1 MAFWARVVSILSL
14 LHEYK
19 GGAVYVNTFLN
30 IVLVYFAK
38 VMSGHSHFA
47 TIKRQK
53 ALNDAA
59 KGNVFSKMARAIMI
73 AAKSGAD
80 PDMNFKLRFEID
92 KARAVSMPKENIER
106 AIARATT
113 DAANLE
119 EISYE
124 GFGPFGMGVI
134 VEAATDNKNRT
145 AQEMKNTFERGGGS
159 LAGPGAVSFNFES
172 KGFMLVKKTDNPE
185 AQMLSLIDA
194 GVEDIE
200 EVDGGLE
207 VYVAPDKLSE
217 THKKLVGMGFGISE
231 VELQMKPKNLLTLTD
246 PAQASKALVFLD
258 SLEELE
264 DVQKVFSNIDIPDD
278 VVEQIQ

>member
-1 MAFWARVVSILSL
+1 MFGIIP
-14 LHEYK
+14 
-19 GGAVYVNTFLN
+19 F
-30 IVLVYFAK
+30 
-38 VMSGHSHFA
+38 MSGHSHFA

-73 AAKSGAD
+73 AAKGGSD

-119 EISYE
+119 EIAYE
-124 GFGPFGMGVI
+124 GFGPFGIGVI
-134 VEAATDNKNRT
+134 VEVATDNKNRS

-172 KGFMLVKKTDNPE
+172 KGFMLIKKSDNPE
-185 AQMLSLIDA
+185 TQELSLIDA

-200 EVDGGLE
+200 ESADGLE
-207 VYVAPDKLSE
+207 VYVSPEKLGE
-217 THKKLVGMGFGISE
+217 MHKKLVALGFE
-231 VELQMKPKNLLTLTD
+231 VLAAELQMKPKNLQTVTNRLE
-246 PAQASKALVFLD
+246 ASKAIKFLD
-258 SLEELE
+258 SFDELD
-264 DVQKVFSNIDIPDD
+264 DVQKVYSNLDIPD
-278 VVEQIQ
+278 EIMAQISG